1 MNNKNFRWLA
11 KDIDSSI
18 VLKVIYNNNGLME
31 EYAVY
36 NVIDVLEVDGD
47 ELEIKTAN
55 IDDLSN
61 LLTIGI
67 VRFVNVSDS
76 GDILDIP
83 FRNLYKLYEEGN
95 ILGSNM
101 NRGISFSELDC
112 FSIIDGSMNQD
123 YMIYSVLI
131 NEISDD
137 LRTVLEIAHNYL
149 NYSMKEKFAALE
161 KITVINH
168 RRLVNDLKDNDSK

>member
-1 MNNKNFRWLA
+1 MNKNFKWLA

-36 NVIDVLEVDGD
+36 NVLSVLEVDGD

-61 LLTIGI
+61 LLTVGI

-83 FRNLYKLYEEGN
+83 LRNLYKLYEKGN
-95 ILGSNM
+95 ILGNSM
-101 NRGISFSELDC
+101 DKSISFGELDC

-123 YMIYSVLI
+123 YMIHSVLI
-131 NEISDD
+131 NEISND
-137 LRTVLEIAHNYL
+137 LRIILEIAHNFL
-149 NYSMKEKFAALE
+149 SYSMKEKYASLE
-161 KITVINH
+161 KITMINH
-168 RRLVNDLKDNDSK
+168 RRIINDLKDTDSI